1 MHLVDLPDGV
11 REEARTFNA
20 ALEELLATRPA
31 THEVEPAETRRQ
43 RASGEG
49 IFGPVVH
56 SESAVDRSYEF
67 QGGMV
72 QLRIFATERPTGAYL
87 HIHGGGFTLG
97 SADQQDTMLEETV
110 KRTGMTVL
118 SVEYRL
124 APEHPYP
131 AGPDDCERAALWL
144 VSEGAAEFGVT
155 RLLIGG
161 ESAGANLS
169 ATTLLRLR
177 DRHGITGAFVGAN
190 LTFGGFDLGGTPSLR
205 NWGERNLVIN
215 TPMCWWFNQQYL
227 PGADVAA
234 YQDPQM
240 SPLFADLHDMPPALF
255 SVGSLDPLID
265 DSLFM
270 AARWE
275 AAGAEA
281 QLDVY
286 PEGPHAFTVF
296 PTKLADMARSAQ
308 YDFLN
313 RMLDGPP
320 SRLGQ

>member
-1 MHLVDLPDGV
+1 MNLVDLPPGV
-11 REEARTFNA
+11 REEAQTFNA
-20 ALEELLATRPA
+20 ALEELLATVPA
-31 THEVEPAETRRQ
+31 THEVEPAQTRRI

-56 SESAVDRSYEF
+56 CEGAEDRSYDF
-67 QGGMV
+67 QGGTV
-72 QLRIFATERPTGAYL
+72 QVRVFAPERPTGVYL

-97 SADQQDTMLEETV
+97 AADQQDTMLEETV
-110 KRTGMTVL
+110 TRTGMAVL

-131 AGPDDCERAALWL
+131 AGPEDCERAALWL
-144 VSEGAAEFGVT
+144 VSEGAKEFGVN

-169 ATTLLRLR
+169 AITLLRLR
-177 DRHGITGAFVGAN
+177 DHHGITGAFVGAN

-227 PGADVAA
+227 ANADVAT
-234 YQDPQM
+234 YQDPGM
-240 SPLFADLHDMPPALF
+240 SPLFADLHDMPSALF
-255 SVGSLDPLID
+255 SVGTLDPLID

-270 AARWE
+270 AARWA

-296 PTKLADMARSAQ
+296 PTKLALIARNAQ
-308 YDFLN
+308 YDFMN
-313 RMLDGPP
+313 RMLDGAP